1 MRVKKENV
9 SERAITI
16 ARKELKNKKN
26 EGVLEFALLF
36 FALLS
41 TSAVLILFTANLIST
56 GFSTYVPSEAGY
68 ISELNVSLI
77 FQTSYWHGLYGL
89 AIRVP
94 GYTATLVEDLN
105 SGEISSTGLFF
116 DCMQQDAIG
125 GREVYASTSP
135 VINFDSLSPATL
147 SQIDSWAGCT
157 GRVDCPSNTFTSTM
171 SIMVGSTNITNIP
184 STYTYRWDGEEGIF
198 DIGALNDSENLVY
211 VSHVQD
217 LQKGYSEDTTVNFQ
231 MLLPVPPSST
241 ERYYFFTDPYDICPE
256 GGMGE
261 VITATISGYVF
272 NLSGSPAENVTVV
285 IAGVNYTTDSEGFYN
300 ISVDVLK
307 GDHNLFAYGEGYE
320 EYLHIFS
327 INFTNYSFSHNIT
340 MDPYTPSISAT
351 IYPLV
356 WGYVTN
362 SLGTPIDSALVYLGG
377 ETTTTDET
385 GFYAI
390 LSEITPQQHPIIAS
404 SPGYNNYYHIL
415 NFSLDTTSLSHNI
428 TLTSLNLG
436 TTNNPYLTGPYDEE
450 PGEDVQIQVEVER
463 TGEDYWVSTK
473 EIFKEIRQNTFVEDT
488 VGVYNFKLTNM
499 NLLLTISP
507 ELSDFVKL
515 SRDALIIE
523 PGKGEE
529 IILTFYGTKPLG
541 TYEGSLKIT
550 GDIEKEIPITVK
562 IVEKRVPIETLLIAI
577 DLFKEVVNP
586 GENLNYKLTLQN
598 LLVDQEYKVSLE
610 KLIVGAEDSEIYFRE
625 IQEVEIKKSL
635 SIVDQIKIPSNFS
648 EGDYLFV
655 INAQYLGFSSSVTT
669 PFLIRKPIYLYS
681 LLGIPLWVF
690 FAVLSFASFI
700 FLNLFLY
707 KRYKDKKKRYD
718 ISLDLST
725 LPKADKKF
733 FKLGLIA
740 ESKNFVYLEP
750 EKLKT
755 HAIVAGATGMGKS
768 ISAQVLVEEALMKN
782 VAVIVF
788 DPTAQWSGLL
798 RKCEDKKMMSL
809 YPKFGLKPGDARGF
823 PGNIKQIS
831 HAREIVEIE
840 KYIHPGQI
848 QILALNKLDPKDID
862 TFIASVIRQIFKSDP
877 KEAQELKVLL
887 VFDEVH
893 RLLSKFGGSGEGFL
907 QIERACREFRK
918 WGMGVVLIS
927 QVLSDFVG
935 EVKANI
941 NTEIQTRTIEESDL
955 ERIKTK
961 YGEEFLKS
969 LVRAEVGVAM
979 FQNAEYNKGKP
990 YFVNFRPILHN
1001 TRRLSDEELEKYNKY
1016 NDIIDDF
1023 ESQVEQLEKEKVD
1036 IFDLKMELKLIKDKL
1051 MTGNFSVVDIYIEG
1065 LGPRLQKQWEKLGK
1079 KPKKVEKKL
1088 LDEAEI
1094 KKSVEEAKKAREVY
1108 EKEEQKKK
1116 KQEESKIPS
1125 TSENKQ

>member
-1 MRVKKENV
+1 MKVRRENI

-16 ARKELKNKKN
+16 AKQELKMKRN

-36 FALLS
+36 FALIS
-41 TSAVLILFTANLIST
+41 TSIVLILFTANLIST
-56 GFSTYVPSEAGY
+56 GFSTYVPAEAGY
-68 ISELNVSLI
+68 ISELNVSLL

-94 GYTATLVEDLN
+94 GYTDFLFEDLS

-135 VINFDSLSPATL
+135 IINFASLSPAIL
-147 SQIDSWAGCT
+147 SQVDSWTGCN
-157 GRVDCPSNTFTSTM
+157 GRVDCASNTFTNTM

-198 DIGALNDSENLVY
+198 DIGVLTDSENIVY
-211 VSHVQD
+211 VTHVQE
-217 LQKGYSEDTTVNFQ
+217 LQKGYSENTTVNFQ

-241 ERYYFFTDPYDICPE
+241 ERYYFFTDPYDLCPE
-256 GGMGE
+256 GGIGE
-261 VITATISGYVF
+261 IISTNIYGYVF
-272 NLSGSPAENVTVV
+272 NLSGSPTENITVV
-285 IAGVNYTTDSEGFYN
+285 IAGANYTTDSDGFYN
-300 ISVDVLK
+300 ITVDVLK
-307 GDHNLFAYGEGYE
+307 GDHNLFAYGDGYE
-320 EYLHIFS
+320 EYFQVFT
-327 INFTNYSFSHNIT
+327 INFTNYTFYQNIT
-340 MDPYTPSISAT
+340 LDPYSSSISTT
-351 IYPLV
+351 IYPIV

-362 SLGTPIDSALVYLGG
+362 SLGTPIDSATVYLGG
-377 ETTTTDET
+377 ETTTTEIN
-385 GFYAI
+385 GFYSI
-390 LSEITPQQHPIIAS
+390 LSEITPQQHPIIAT
-404 SPGYNNYYHIL
+404 SPSYNNYYSIL
-415 NFSLDTTSLSHNI
+415 NFSLNTTSLNHNI

-488 VGVYNFKLTNM
+488 VGIYNFQLASM
-499 NLLLTISP
+499 NLLLSISP
-507 ELSDFVKL
+507 ELGDFVKL

-529 IILTFYGTKPLG
+529 IVLTFYGTKPLG

-550 GDIEKEIPITVK
+550 GDIEREIPITVK

-586 GENLNYKLTLQN
+586 GDALNYKLTLQN

-610 KLIVGAEDSEIYFRE
+610 KLIVGAEDSEIYYRDT
-625 IQEVEIKKSL
+625 QEVEIKKSL

-655 INAQYLGFSSSVTT
+655 VNAQYLGFSSSVTT
-669 PFLIRKPIYLYS
+669 PFSIRKPIYLYS
-681 LLGIPLWVF
+681 FLGVPLWIF
-690 FAVLSFASFI
+690 FAVLSFASFV

-707 KRYKDKKKRYD
+707 KRYKDKRKRYD

-782 VAVIVF
+782 VSVIVF

-798 RKCEDKKMMSL
+798 RKCEDKKMISF

-823 PGNIKQIS
+823 PGNIRQIS
-831 HAREIVEIE
+831 HAREIIEIE

-848 QILALNKLDPKDID
+848 QIFALNKLDPKDID

-1016 NDIIDDF
+1016 NEIIDDF
-1023 ESQVEQLEKEKVD
+1023 ENQVQQLEKEKVD

-1065 LGPRLQKQWEKLGK
+1065 LGPRLQKQWEKIGK

-1088 LDEAEI
+1088 LEASEI
-1094 KKSVEEAKKAREVY
+1094 QKSVEEAKKAREVY

-1116 KQEESKIPS
+1116 KEEESKNSPS
-1125 TSENKQ
+1125 SENK

>member
-1 MRVKKENV
+1 MKRIEKSF
-9 SERAITI
+9 SESAINI
-16 ARKELKNKKN
+16 AKKELKKKKK
-26 EGVLEFALLF
+26 EGVLEFLLLF
-36 FALLS
+36 FALFS
-41 TSAVLILFTANLIST
+41 TSAILIMFTANLIST
-56 GFSTYVPSEAGY
+56 GFLTYVPAEAGN
-68 ISELNVSLI
+68 ITAINLTI
-77 FQTSYWHGLYGL
+77 KFQTSYWHGLYGL

-94 GYTATLVEDLN
+94 GYSQELSEELN
-105 SGEISSTGLFF
+105 SGEITSTGLFF
-116 DCMQQDAIG
+116 DCMQQDALG
-125 GREVYASTSP
+125 GREIYASISP
-135 VINFDSLSPATL
+135 IIDFDSLSPATV
-147 SQIDSWAGCT
+147 SQVDSWTGCS
-157 GRVDCPSNTFTSTM
+157 GSVDCASNTFLETM
-171 SIMVGSTNITNIP
+171 WVMVGLTNITNIP
-184 STYTYRWDGEEGIF
+184 STHTYRWDGEQGIF
-198 DIGALNDSENLVY
+198 DIGILNDSENLVY
-211 VSHVQD
+211 VTHIED
-217 LQKGYSEDTTVNFQ
+217 LQKGYSEDTMVNFQ
-231 MLLPVPPSST
+231 MLLPMLPASS
-241 ERYYFFTDPYDICPE
+241 EEYYFFTDPYDQCPE
-256 GGMGE
+256 GGIGE
-261 VITATISGYVF
+261 VISSIVSGYVF
-272 NLSGSPAENVTVV
+272 NSTGSPIPNITVV
-285 IAGVNYTTDSEGFYN
+285 IAGEYYITNSEGFYN
-300 ISVDVLK
+300 ISLDLME
-307 GDHNLFAYGEGYE
+307 GSHNLFAYGEGYD
-320 EYLHIFS
+320 EYFS
-327 INFTNYSFSHNIT
+327 NVTVNFTNYIINKNIT
-340 MDPYTPSISAT
+340 MQASTPSISET

-362 SLGTPIDSALVYLGG
+362 SIGAIVDSATIYLGG
-377 ETTTTDET
+377 ETVVTDSN
-385 GFYAI
+385 GFYSIYA
-390 LSEITPQQHPIIAS
+390 EITPQSHPIIAT
-404 SPGYNNYYHIL
+404 SPGYNNYYYIL
-415 NFSLDTTSLSHNI
+415 NFSTNTTSLNHNI
-428 TLTSLNLG
+428 TLTALNLG
-436 TTNNPYLTGPYDEE
+436 TTNNPYLTGPYDQE
-450 PGEDVQIQVEVER
+450 PGEPAQVIEVEK
-463 TGEDYWVSTK
+463 TGEDYWISTK
-473 EIFKEIRQNTFVEDT
+473 EIYKEIRQNTFVEDT
-488 VGVYNFKLTNM
+488 IGIYNFKLANM
-499 NLLLTISP
+499 NLLMTISS

-515 SRDALIIE
+515 SRDAMQIE

-529 IILTFYGTKPLG
+529 LILTFYGTKPLG
-541 TYEGSLKIT
+541 TYEGSLKIG

-562 IVEKRVPIETLLIAI
+562 IVEKTIPIETLLIAI
-577 DLFKEVVNP
+577 DLFKNVINP
-586 GENLNYKLTLQN
+586 GQNLNYRITLQN

-610 KLIVGAEDSEIYFRE
+610 KLIIGEKDSEIYFRE
-625 IQEVEIKKSL
+625 TQEVEIKKSL

-655 INAQYLGFSSSVTT
+655 INAKYLGFSSSVTS
-669 PFLIRKPIYLYS
+669 PFSVRRPIYLYS
-681 LLGIPLWVF
+681 FLGIPLWVF
-690 FAVLSFASFI
+690 FAILSFASFI
-700 FLNLFLY
+700 FLNIFLY
-707 KRYKDKKKRYD
+707 KRYKERRKRYD

-768 ISAQVLVEEALMKN
+768 ISAQVLVEEALLKN

-798 RKCEDKKMMSL
+798 RKCEDKKMISF
-809 YPKFGLKPGDARGF
+809 YPKFGLKPSDARGF
-823 PGNIKQIS
+823 PGNIRQIS
-831 HAREIVEIE
+831 HAREIIEIE

-848 QILALNKLDPKDID
+848 QIFALNKLDPKDID
-862 TFIASVIRQIFKSDP
+862 MFIASVIRQIFKSDP
-877 KEAQELKVLL
+877 KEAQDLKVLL

-918 WGMGVVLIS
+918 WGMGVILIS

-1016 NDIIDDF
+1016 NEIIDDF

-1051 MTGNFSVVDIYIEG
+1051 MTGNFSVVDIYVEG
-1065 LGPRLQKQWEKLGK
+1065 LGPRLQKQWEKIGK

-1088 LDEAEI
+1088 LDASEI
-1094 KKSVEEAKKAREVY
+1094 QKSVEEAKKARELY
-1108 EKEEQKKK
+1108 EKEEMKKK
-1116 KQEESKIPS
+1116 KLEESKTSS
-1125 TSENKQ
+1125 T